1 MRINPETSVGI
12 FVIGALAV
20 FLYMTVQIGVFQLDM
35 DKYRKQVVYF
45 NDISGLIKKA
55 DVKIAGVKVGWIVD
69 ISLNQKDDGTGYTA
83 EADIM
88 IDKRYIIRADGHGVV
103 RQDGLLGVKYLEII
117 PGDPALPALTNGDAL
132 GKPGKS
138 PVSVDELLQQAKSVA
153 TNIEE
158 ISGVIRDALVSP
170 DQKSKIKDTVDNIYK
185 TSEKL
190 SRFSTR
196 IDTILV
202 DNQDDIEGMVRDFRG
217 FAAEMREAVP
227 LVQSDV
233 HELSQHLS
241 GVTLPGIDRNV
252 DRVASAFERDFDAI
266 ANKLESTADAIEQA
280 ALQTRDGFKGI
291 NSVANKINDGHG
303 LIGKLI
309 NDDEVYYDFKKSIQ
323 GLRNYF
329 SRVESMATVFDS
341 HSEMM
346 YGPLEGMNIKN
357 NKGYFDIRIHSN
369 EDTFYILQVMSSI
382 AGKMS
387 RVVQNRTFYDT
398 EGYQYNVPLLA
409 HNHSD
414 VTKII
419 SVDLVPGFIEKTRT
433 PDALALGFQIGKVYK
448 DVAFRFGMM
457 EGSFGVACDYEIP
470 FESDLVRW
478 VSSFEMFDFRGRER
492 FIDDQ
497 RPHLKWINK
506 VFLCRNLYV
515 NFGADDFVSLHNANG
530 FFGMGLRFADDDLK
544 YLISQLGLSSFTK

>member
-12 FVIGALAV
+12 FVLGALAV
-20 FLYMTVQIGVFQLDM
+20 FVYMTVQIGVFQLDT
-35 DKYRKQVVYF
+35 DKYRKQVVFF

-69 ISLNQKDDGTGYTA
+69 IGLNPKDDGTGYTA
-83 EADIM
+83 QANIM
-88 IDKRYIIRADGHGVV
+88 IDKRYSIRSDGYGIV

-117 PGDPALPALTNGDAL
+117 PGDSSFPTIGSGDAL
-132 GKPGKS
+132 GRPGKT

-153 TNIEE
+153 TNVEE
-158 ISGVIRDALVSP
+158 ISSVIRDALISP

-185 TSEKL
+185 TSEKIAN
-190 SRFSTR
+190 FSSR
-196 IDTILV
+196 IDTILNN
-202 DNQDDIEGMVRDFRG
+202 NQDDIEGMVKDFRG
-217 FAAEMREAVP
+217 FASELRDAVP
-227 LVQSDV
+227 SVKTDM
-233 HELSQHLS
+233 HELTQHLS
-241 GVTLPGIDRNV
+241 EVTLPGFDRNV
-252 DRVASAFERDFDAI
+252 DRAVNAFEKDFGAI
-266 ANKLESTADAIEQA
+266 ADKLETTADAIEQA

-329 SRVESMATVFDS
+329 SKVESMSTVFDS

-357 NKGYFDIRIHSN
+357 NKGYMDIRIHSN
-369 EDTFYILQVMSSI
+369 EDTFYIVQVMSSI

-387 RVVQNRTFYDT
+387 RSVESQAFYDYN
-398 EGYQYNVPLLA
+398 GYQYNPPLIANVPDALTQIVSIDFA
-409 HNHSD
+409 PE
-414 VTKII
+414 VIR
-419 SVDLVPGFIEKTRT
+419 KTRT
-433 PDALALGFQIGKVYK
+433 PDALALGLQIGKVYK

-457 EGSFGVACDYEIP
+457 EGSFGLACDYEIP

-478 VSSFEMFDFRGRER
+478 VSSLEMFDFRGRER

-506 VFLCRNLYV
+506 IFLCRNLYI
-515 NFGADDFVSLHNANG
+515 NFGADDFVSLHNSNG
-530 FFGMGLRFADDDLK
+530 FFGMGLRFGDDDLK
-544 YLISQLGLSSFTK
+544 YLISQMGLSSFTH